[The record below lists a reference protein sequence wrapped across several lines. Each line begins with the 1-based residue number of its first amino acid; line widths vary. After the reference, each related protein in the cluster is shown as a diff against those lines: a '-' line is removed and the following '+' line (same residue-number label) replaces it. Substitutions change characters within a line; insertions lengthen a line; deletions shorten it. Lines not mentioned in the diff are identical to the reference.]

1 MRKREIE
8 TAKHFGILKRMED
21 LERELL
27 KIEGVGEKV
36 FKNHLFND
44 YICFDLSGFW
54 DNLHE
59 VILIPRYYIPVSAP
73 DYYEQRRAQ
82 LQKILDVCE
91 RFDLHETGDRIED
104 YGEHWYIVRH
114 CGESWRN
121 LIKEET

>member
-1 MRKREIE
+1 MRKKEME

-27 KIEGVGEKV
+27 KIEGVGE
-36 FKNHLFND
+36 D
-44 YICFDLSGFW
+44 EGYIRFDLSGFW

-59 VILIPRYYIPVSAP
+59 VILIPKYYIPVSAP

-82 LQKILDVCE
+82 LRKILDVCE

-114 CGESWRN
+114 CGESWKYGE
-121 LIKEET
+121 I